1 MVVIYGHLLL
11 IFMPLIICSILIIWA
26 FICNIIMIIAE
37 YKIKKINKNIEEIDK
52 RISDL
57 KQERHL
63 EQKRHP
69 P

>member
-1 MVVIYGHLLL
+1 MV
-11 IFMPLIICSILIIWA
+11 
-26 FICNIIMIIAE
+26 IIAE
-37 YKIKKINKNIEEIDK
+37 YKIKKIDKNIEEIDK